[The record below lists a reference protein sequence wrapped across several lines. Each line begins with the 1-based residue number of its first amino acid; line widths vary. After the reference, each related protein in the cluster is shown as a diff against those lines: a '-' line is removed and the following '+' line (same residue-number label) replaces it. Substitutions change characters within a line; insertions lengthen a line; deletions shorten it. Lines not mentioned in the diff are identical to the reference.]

1 MILEEK
7 MENKRSVWSAIPSAI
22 IAGIIIGMITYF
34 GLNFGGYKE
43 YQAQAKVVTTN
54 IENLDEAANSSAT
67 YAATIN
73 SPKIK
78 QRTLEDLKLDWNV
91 GKLDSKL
98 EINPIANTSIIDIVV
113 TDTNKLRAEDIA
125 DQYADLTVRVIN
137 NIYNS
142 GAKVMEYSYGSAS
155 PLDNTLRYAL
165 ITGGL
170 GFLLWTLLDMIHINN
185 QNKRLIKKYYKNQEA
200 NNEVGEVREVKEV
213 KEVRKPSKKTV
224 KTEKEAL
231 TREKPVEKT
240 VTTFESSE
248 DTSATQAIDSRE
260 VREKSSNKYE
270 VLGKLP
276 HYEKGDLDV

>member
-1 MILEEK
+1 
-7 MENKRSVWSAIPSAI
+7 MENKRSVFSAIPSAI

-54 IENLDEAANSSAT
+54 IENLEDASNTSAT

-78 QRTLEDLKLDWNV
+78 QRTLENLKLDWNV

-98 EINPIANTSIIDIVV
+98 SINPVANTSIIDIVV
-113 TDTNKLRAEDIA
+113 TDTNKLRSEDIA
-125 DQYADLTVRVIN
+125 DEYADLTVRVIN

-142 GAKVMEYSYGSAS
+142 GARVMEYSYGSAS

-165 ITGGL
+165 ITGGI
-170 GFLLWTLLDMIHINN
+170 GFVLWTILGMIRINSY
-185 QNKRLIKKYYKNQEA
+185 NKKLQKAYLNEA
-200 NNEVGEVREVKEV
+200 KEENEVGEVREVKEV
-213 KEVRKPSKKTV
+213 KKVKPAKTSSKKRSKETTA
-224 KTEKEAL
+224 KT
-231 TREKPVEKT
+231 RKPVEKQ
-240 VTTFESSE
+240 VTSYESSDDYGE
-248 DTSATQAIDSRE
+248 TRAISKDE
-260 VREKSSNKYE
+260 VRKKSSTSSNKYE

-276 HYEKGDLDV
+276 SYQKGDLDV